1 MIMSKAVENL
11 LLGLLSMS
19 KAAIIRQS
27 LENNMLV
34 VRCRGHDGLVLTWR
48 LGLLSWL
55 AAGVQVLV

>member
-1 MIMSKAVENL
+1 
-11 LLGLLSMS
+11 LLGLFSMS

-27 LENNMLV
+27 LEKNMLV

-55 AAGVQVLV
+55 VAGVGVVV